1 MEFKDKV
8 ILITGAA
15 CGIGRACVKLF
26 VEQGAIVIACD
37 CNKEE
42 LLSLCDKNIQSY
54 ILNVENEK
62 EWKAVINKTIES
74 YKHIDVLVNCAGISS
89 RDIVTEGTSE
99 LWHRV
104 LDVNAYGPYLGM
116 KYCLPHMQNQ
126 RRGSI
131 VNITSVGAI
140 VGIGGGTVYPASK
153 GAVYSMTRRIAAMFG
168 IYNIRANMV
177 CPGWIKT
184 DMTKDARKEKEEQ
197 FIERQAL
204 KQIGD
209 PIDVAQAVVFLASDK
224 AKFITGTEVIVD
236 GGFTAT

>member
-1 MEFKDKV
+1 MEFEDKV
-8 ILITGAA
+8 IVITGAA
-15 CGIGRACVKLF
+15 SGIGRSCVNLF
-26 VEQGAIVIACD
+26 EEQGAIVIACD
-37 CNKEE
+37 HNEE
-42 LLSLCDKNIQSY
+42 GLLSLCSKRIQTY
-54 ILNVENEK
+54 ILHVENEK
-62 EWKAVINKTIES
+62 EWESVISKVIQS

-89 RDIVTEGTSE
+89 RDIVTEGTFE
-99 LWHRV
+99 LWHQII
-104 LDVNAYGPYLGM
+104 DVNAFGPYLGM
-116 KYCLPHMQNQ
+116 KYCIPHMQNQ
-126 RRGSI
+126 KKGSI
-131 VNITSVGAI
+131 INITSVGAI

-184 DMTKDARKEKEEQ
+184 DMTKDARKEKEQQ

-236 GGFTAT
+236 GGFTTT